1 MCALKIIENN
11 SVQGMVMHCN
21 NDSFSE
27 LLRIVAR
34 LRDPDGCPWD
44 RKQTAQTFKSYVIEE
59 AHELLEAIDADDP
72 EHIREELGDLLFQ
85 LVFLTRLYE
94 EKNLFA
100 MKEVIRSISEKMIR
114 RHPHVFGGVEAGT
127 DEELRR
133 RWHEIKSSE
142 RAGRQTHPFTSVPRS
157 LPALR
162 RAQRISERAA
172 KMDESRL
179 TLSESLRTLE
189 KETGD
194 IAGALEQ
201 GKGTMA
207 IGDLFFTM
215 VEVCRLADINAEDAL
230 QAATD
235 RHISKLPIH

>member
-1 MCALKIIENN
+1 MI
-11 SVQGMVMHCN
+11 MHCN
-21 NDSFSE
+21 NDSFGE

-100 MKEVIRSISEKMIR
+100 MEEVIKSISEKMIR
-114 RHPHVFGGVEAGT
+114 RHPHVFNGAEAGSD
-127 DEELRR
+127 DEMRR
-133 RWHEIKSSE
+133 RWREIKSGE
-142 RAGRQTHPFTSVPRS
+142 RAGRPTHTLTSLPRS
-157 LPALR
+157 MPALR
-162 RAQRISERAA
+162 RAQRVSERAA
-172 KMDESRL
+172 TADHSRP
-179 TLSESLRTLE
+179 TLSEALRALE
-189 KETGD
+189 KNTRD
-194 IAGALEQ
+194 ITEALPQ
-201 GKGTMA
+201 GKLPQT
-207 IGDLFFTM
+207 IGDLLFTM
-215 VEVCRLADINAEDAL
+215 VEVCRLADINAEEVL

-235 RHISKLPIH
+235 RLIDKLPIHQR